1 MISSL
6 RGRLIFSDIN
16 TAVIECG
23 GVGMRC
29 FTTLKTIAACPKLG
43 SEIFLYTYLCMC
55 IMSC

>member
-6 RGRLIFSDIN
+6 RGKLIFSDIN

-29 FTTLKTIAACPKLG
+29 FVSLNTHSTLPKVG
-43 SEIFLYTYLCMC
+43 SEAFLYETNTY
-55 IMSC
+55 